1 MDNFSIDEPKRC
13 YYGDSWFGSVKEIS
27 NIAKSGH
34 HAVMMIKS
42 SHSCTS
48 KNWLEST
55 ILYMPCGTWIV
66 LEGRDEK
73 EDVSLVC
80 ISYKY
85 NKKKSLVFLT
95 TTGAGSTEKGE
106 PYEVR
111 FPDKYGNLCVCH
123 VSRPQVISLYFKYS
137 NIVDVHNQSR

>member
-42 SHSCTS
+42 SHSRTP
-48 KNWLEST
+48 KKWLEST
-55 ILYMPCGTWIV
+55 MLDMPGGTWIV

-73 EDVSLVC
+73 EHVPLVC
-80 ISYKY
+80 IGYKY
-85 NKKKSLVFLT
+85 NKT
-95 TTGAGSTEKGE
+95 
-106 PYEVR
+106 
-111 FPDKYGNLCVCH
+111 
-123 VSRPQVISLYFKYS
+123 
-137 NIVDVHNQSR
+137 